1 GRAFGAEP
9 FVRKPGVRAHP
20 DAAFGKL
27 FVQPVEAVLEPSAF
41 QPDLQ
46 ILDPQL
52 EQLLVGQ
59 GFPGVFPAPH
69 RTRNLTILSLDG
81 VMGGR
86 RRQPAGAGRAGRSAS
101 LDNCC
106 YSGLSP
112 MWILRPSLAGSASM
126 TAGNYLLW
134 IGSIQA
140 TCSGFSAGSMS
151 RLTTT
156 GSLSLRTSTHSSGS
170 SGLALISWCG
180 TEGGTKMKSPGPASA
195 VDSSRSPPRM
205 RGFRPPT

>member
-1 GRAFGAEP
+1 FR
-9 FVRKPGVRAHP
+9 V
-20 DAAFGKL
+20 
-27 FVQPVEAVLEPSAF
+27 
-41 QPDLQ
+41 
-46 ILDPQL
+46 LDPEL
-52 EQLLVGQ
+52 GQLLVGQ

-112 MWILRPSLAGSASM
+112 MRILRPSLAGSASM

-134 IGSIQA
+134 LGSIEA
-140 TCSGFSAGSMS
+140 PCWGFSA
-151 RLTTT
+151 
-156 GSLSLRTSTHSSGS
+156 
-170 SGLALISWCG
+170 
-180 TEGGTKMKSPGPASA
+180 
-195 VDSSRSPPRM
+195 D
-205 RGFRPPT
+205 